1 MAKNKTLIS
10 ALVVML
16 LWGTLFPMVKLGNLA
31 YGISGIG
38 SILFFAGVRFTI
50 CGAATC
56 VFAFVQDRH
65 CFAPAKKVI
74 LPVLLSGVFSI
85 ILHYACTYTALTIT
99 DSSKTAILKQVGVL
113 FYVCFAALFFKDDR
127 LTVRKLVGVLL
138 GFAGIFAINASAT
151 GFSFGIGDAL
161 IIGASFC
168 TVFANVISKKVFAHI
183 APVPATGIAQLFGGL
198 VLLFVGRLLGGTM
211 TFAFDVKAWIFIYIC
226 CASVSSYCIWNTT
239 VKNGALSKLFII
251 KFTEPIFAAVF
262 GAILLGEDIFKWQY
276 LLAFVLIAG
285 GIYVSQKEK

>member
-1 MAKNKTLIS
+1 MEKKKTLVS
-10 ALVVML
+10 ALLVMI
-16 LWGTLFPMVKLGNLA
+16 LWGSLFPMVKLGNGA

-38 SILFFAGVRFTI
+38 SILYFAGVRFTI
-50 CGAATC
+50 CGVAICIYALLRDRKC
-56 VFAFVQDRH
+56 FV
-65 CFAPAKKVI
+65 PAKKVI
-74 LPVLLSGVFSI
+74 FPVLLSGVFSI
-85 ILHYACTYTALTIT
+85 ILHYACTYTALTMT

-127 LTVRKLVGVLL
+127 LTVRKLFGALL
-138 GFAGIFAINASAT
+138 GFGGIFAINTSAS
-151 GFSFGIGDAL
+151 GFSFGLGDAL

-198 VLLFVGRLLGGTM
+198 VLLFVGRYMGGTM
-211 TFAFDVKAWIFIYIC
+211 TFRLDGTAWIFVYIC
-226 CASVSSYCIWNTT
+226 IASVISYCIWFTT

-251 KFTEPIFAAVF
+251 KFAEPVFAAVF
-262 GAILLGEDIFKWQY
+262 GALLLNENIFKWQY

-285 GIYVSQKEK
+285 GIYISQGEK